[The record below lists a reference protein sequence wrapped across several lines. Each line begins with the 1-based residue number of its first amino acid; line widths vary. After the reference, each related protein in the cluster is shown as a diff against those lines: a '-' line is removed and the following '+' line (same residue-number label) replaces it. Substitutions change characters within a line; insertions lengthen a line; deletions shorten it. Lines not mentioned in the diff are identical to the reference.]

1 MDSGAGLYKVSY
13 SSRITNEGAMVK
25 EYVDFRIPEEDAQ
38 LFLGPNIGKQLGQ
51 PPLGPTVRSVKIA
64 VDDPLYRRIGEIDRQ
79 RRARGER
86 PFFLGWDIEYR
97 YSHKELEAAELFHML
112 ITAAFEPAGEQCG
125 TVYDEST
132 ACPICG
138 AGRTQVSDLILD
150 LRKVPKGKDIA
161 RTIADEWIVSQ
172 RLAELLLDGGMTGF
186 ELRPVRHKARY
197 EDEPVDLTKVPSG
210 RELLRQAEEAGLR
223 DGTWDFYVWLN
234 RPEQRELAE
243 RARQEHAE
251 LLERRAGRRAK
262 PLPVWYQLIVTSAP
276 VPTVPPTRFGINPF
290 DEDPEGQCRCPLGHG
305 SGLNLLSEVWIPR
318 AAWDGSD
325 IVRSQNLV
333 GTRGGLLVPRPLLF
347 ISPRLRRLLERE
359 KVRGYQVEVAHL
371 V

>member
-1 MDSGAGLYKVSY
+1 M
-13 SSRITNEGAMVK
+13 R
-25 EYVDFRIPEEDAQ
+25 EYVEFRIPEEYASC
-38 LFLGPNIGKQLGQ
+38 FLEPHIGKGLGEKML
-51 PPLGPTVRSVKIA
+51 PPTVRAVEVA
-64 VDDPLYRRIGEIDRQ
+64 VDDPLYRRIGEIDRDH
-79 RRARGER
+79 RAQGKG
-86 PFFLGWDIEYR
+86 PFFFGWEIKRR
-97 YSHKELEAAELFHML
+97 YLRQELETAEIFHLFF
-112 ITAAFEPAGEQCG
+112 TAIFEPAGEECG

-150 LRKVPKGKDIA
+150 LRKVPKGKDLA
-161 RTIADEWIVSQ
+161 CTIADDEWIVSQ

-262 PLPVWYQLIVTSAP
+262 PLPVWYQLIVTSTP
-276 VPTVPPTRFGINPF
+276 VPTVPPTRFGIDPF
-290 DEDPEGQCRCPLGHG
+290 DEDPEGQCRCPLGHV

-325 IVRSQNLV
+325 IVRSQNMV
-333 GTRGGLLVPRPLLF
+333 GARGGLLVPRPLLF
-347 ISPRLRRLLERE
+347 ISPRLWRLLERE